1 MRSDHQQRDTHRRGE
16 RALSIGRQWQFPRSR
31 QSYSHAI
38 PLKYPARMNPLT
50 ADQAAFMLH
59 TLGLP
64 ALRAEHTM
72 TTAVVAAIP
81 PGRADYRP
89 HPDSRSAVDLAWHI
103 VSAEIKYLDAIA
115 TGIFPYELRPV
126 PPEVRQTSD
135 VLAWYTDRFEPAV
148 KRLETTSGE
157 DLLQL
162 VDFYGLR
169 TFPAI
174 GLLQLILNHTIHH
187 RGQLSTYLRPMGAK
201 VPSIYGPSYDA
212 GGFTGGVAR
221 TTG

>member
-1 MRSDHQQRDTHRRGE
+1 
-16 RALSIGRQWQFPRSR
+16 
-31 QSYSHAI
+31 
-38 PLKYPARMNPLT
+38 MNPPT
-50 ADQAAFMLH
+50 PDQAAFMLH

-64 ALRAEHTM
+64 ALRAEHRM
-72 TTAVVAAIP
+72 TTAVIAAIP

-89 HPDSRSAVDLAWHI
+89 HPASRTAFDLSWHI

-115 TGIFPYELRPV
+115 TGTFPHDLKPV
-126 PPEVRQTSD
+126 PPDVREASD
-135 VLAWYTDRFEPAV
+135 VLAWYTERFEPAM
-148 KRLETTSGE
+148 KRLETTTGDE
-157 DLLQL
+157 LLRL

-212 GGFTGGVAR
+212 GGFTGAPSRVQNTQAS
-221 TTG
+221 